1 MNHTT
6 AEHAQQVLRHAM
18 CLYTPQQIDASIAQ
32 MAADLNSRFF
42 AKAPILLCVMNGGVV
57 LTGQLL
63 PKLTFTLEFD
73 YIQATRYSGDT
84 SGGELVW
91 KHHHELPLH
100 GRDMLILDDILD
112 VGQTLKEI
120 REACLNEDA
129 KSVTT
134 AVLVEKKHSRNCG
147 IDADFVGLEVPDS
160 YVFGYGMDY
169 RGFLRNAPGI
179 FSTEDY

>member
-6 AEHAQQVLRHAM
+6 AEHAQQVLRNAA
-18 CLYTPQQIDASIAQ
+18 CLYTPQQIDACVEQ
-32 MAADLNSRFF
+32 MAADLNNRF
-42 AKAPILLCVMNGGVV
+42 AARSPILLCVMNGGAV
-57 LTGQLL
+57 LTGLLL
-63 PKLTFTLEFD
+63 PKLDFMLEFD
-73 YIQATRYSGDT
+73 YIQATRYSGET

-91 KHHHELPLH
+91 KHHHELPMH
-100 GRDMLILDDILD
+100 GRDVLILDDILD

-147 IDADFVGLEVPDS
+147 IDADVVGLEVPDS

>member
-6 AEHAQQVLRHAM
+6 AEHAQQVLRNATS
-18 CLYTPQQIDASIAQ
+18 LYTPQQIDVCIEQ
-32 MAADLNSRFF
+32 MAADLNSRFSG
-42 AKAPILLCVMNGGVV
+42 KTPILLCVMNGGVV
-57 LTGQLL
+57 LTGRLL
-63 PKLTFTLEFD
+63 PKLEFTLEFD
-73 YIQATRYSGDT
+73 YIQATRYSGET

-100 GRDMLILDDILD
+100 GRDVLIVDDILD

-134 AVLVEKKHSRNCG
+134 AVLIEKKHTRNCG

-179 FSTEDY
+179 FFTEDY

>member
-18 CLYTPQQIDASIAQ
+18 CLYTPQQIDASITQ
-32 MAADLNSRFF
+32 RAADLNSRFS

-91 KHHHELPLH
+91 KHHHELPLY
-100 GRDMLILDDILD
+100 GRDVLILDDILD